1 MRGRFAST
9 ASTSSTWSHG
19 ASLGTA
25 SALASMTCWESAT
38 HSLQMYTP
46 GPATRV
52 ATSVFGFAQ
61 NEQAAM
67 TDCWVLG
74 VTVLAPWVV
83 SLRLTI

>member
-1 MRGRFAST
+1 
-9 ASTSSTWSHG
+9 
-19 ASLGTA
+19 
-25 SALASMTCWESAT
+25 
-38 HSLQMYTP
+38 
-46 GPATRV
+46 
-52 ATSVFGFAQ
+52 VFGFAQ